1 MSHNNYFQFKQFRID
16 QNHAAMKVNTDGV
29 LIGAWTQVDNVKN
42 VLDIGTGTGLIA
54 LMLAQRSNATIT
66 GIEIEPKAAEEAAHN
81 ARHSK
86 WNERITI
93 LPVWFQQFAAT
104 TELRFDL
111 IISNPPFFSN
121 SAKSAHPNLS
131 VARHN
136 HLLPFGDIISGA
148 CKILTCDGR
157 LSLILPSSEA
167 SGFILNAQKQGL
179 FLLRITG
186 VKPFPHKE
194 SNRVLMEFGRQK
206 QEVAENEIS
215 VYELSK
221 QEYSPEFKILAR
233 DFYLKL

>member
-1 MSHNNYFQFKQFRID
+1 MSHNKYFQFKQFRID
-16 QNHAAMKVNTDGV
+16 QHRAAMKVNTDGV

-54 LMLAQRSNATIT
+54 LMLAQRSNASIT
-66 GIEIEPKAAEEAAHN
+66 GIEIEPKAAEEATHN

-93 LPVWFQQFAAT
+93 LPVSFQQFVAT

-111 IISNPPFFSN
+111 IVSNPPFFSN
-121 SAKSAHPNLS
+121 SAKNTNPDLS

-148 CKILTCDGR
+148 FKMLTSHGR
-157 LSLILPSSEA
+157 LSLILPSSAA
-167 SGFILNAQKQGL
+167 SGFILMAQKQGL
-179 FLLRITG
+179 FLHRITG
-186 VKPFPHKE
+186 VKPFPDKDV
-194 SNRVLMEFGRQK
+194 NRVLIEFGKQN
-206 QEVAENEIS
+206 QEVSDNEIS
-215 VYELSK
+215 VYDHSK
-221 QEYSPEFKILAR
+221 KEYSTEFKLLTR